1 MMEVDAR
8 AIVVDIN
15 GIRIVSAGVLRA
27 QTGTIVGLVGPNGS
41 GKSTLLRTVYRAL
54 RPTEGV
60 VRIGGDAVWGMSA
73 RQAARRIAVLTQ
85 ESPADFDFTVTEIV
99 ALGRVPHK
107 RLLQRTSIE
116 DERLIEASLARAG
129 AGGLAQRRF
138 STLSG
143 GEKQKVLI
151 ARALAQQPK
160 VLCLD
165 EPTNHLDIAAQ
176 LELLELVSSLRVTVV
191 TAVHDLNLA
200 TSYCDQVFVLD
211 AGRVVASG
219 SPEEV
224 FVPDLL
230 MRVFGVRAHCG
241 THPLTGRP
249 LLAFAP
255 TATKSIQDNH
265 DKEDR

>member
-1 MMEVDAR
+1 MMQVDAQ
-8 AIVVDIN
+8 AVVVDIN
-15 GIRIVSAGVLRA
+15 GIRIVSCGVLHA
-27 QTGTIVGLVGPNGS
+27 AASTIVGLVGPNGS

-60 VRIGGDAVWGMSA
+60 VQVGGDLVWGISA
-73 RQAARRIAVLTQ
+73 RQAARRTAVLTQ
-85 ESPADFDFTVTEIV
+85 ESPADFDFTVSEIV

-107 RLLQRTSIE
+107 NLLQRTNVT
-116 DERLIEASLARAG
+116 DEQIIKDSLARAG
-129 AGGLAQRRF
+129 ASGLVERRF

-151 ARALAQQPK
+151 ARALAQEPR
-160 VLCLD
+160 VLVLD

-176 LELLELVSSLRVTVV
+176 LDVLELVSSLGVTVV

-224 FVPDLL
+224 FIPDLL
-230 MRVFGVRAHCG
+230 LQVFRVRAHCG

-255 TATKSIQDNH
+255 TTPDRH
-265 DKEDR
+265 DKEIP

>member
-1 MMEVDAR
+1 
-8 AIVVDIN
+8 
-15 GIRIVSAGVLRA
+15 
-27 QTGTIVGLVGPNGS
+27 
-41 GKSTLLRTVYRAL
+41 
-54 RPTEGV
+54 
-60 VRIGGDAVWGMSA
+60 MSA
-73 RQAARRIAVLTQ
+73 RQAARRTAVLTQ
-85 ESPADFDFTVTEIV
+85 ESPVDFDFTVSEIV

-107 RLLQRTSIE
+107 NLLQRTTIT
-116 DERLIEASLARAG
+116 DEHIISDSLTRAG
-129 AGGLAQRRF
+129 ASGLVERRF

-151 ARALAQQPK
+151 ARALAQEPK
-160 VLCLD
+160 VLVLD

-176 LELLELVSSLRVTVV
+176 LDVLELVSSLGVTVV

-219 SPEEV
+219 NPKEV
-224 FVPDLL
+224 FNPDLL
-230 MRVFGVRAHCG
+230 LQVFRVRAHCG

-255 TATKSIQDNH
+255 TTPRHAPDHH
-265 DKEDR
+265 DKETP